1 MSCKEINSTLTY
13 DEGVKGWT
21 SFHSFVP
28 DFMVGVNNDFFS
40 FKNGDLYMHHSPDVG
55 RNTYYNVL
63 RPSKVELMVNDAP
76 SEVKE
81 LQAISIEGN
90 ATWQTIIK
98 AFISNSDDFIQ
109 SSVKRVEFVKKEG
122 FWYAYARR
130 SEAENFDSKSTYG
143 IGQVTLVNPITSTVT
158 VNGFSSSL
166 TSNDTI
172 IRGNDLLEI
181 GTVVTSSYAE
191 GVTEIQLDT
200 VGPLLTGD
208 FLVGAKD
215 SRIEGGNLRG
225 YTMKMELTN
234 DDTGKVELFAV
245 NAEVM
250 KSFT

>member
-40 FKNGDLYMHHSPDVG
+40 FKNGDLYMHHSPDVD
-55 RNTYYNVL
+55 RNTYYDVL
-63 RPSKVELMVNDAP
+63 GPSRVELMVNDAP

-81 LQAISIEGN
+81 LQAISVEGN
-90 ATWQTIIK
+90 ATWDTIIK
-98 AFISNSDDFIQ
+98 AFVSNSDDFIL

-130 SEAENFDSKSTYG
+130 NETLHFDSKSTYG
-143 IGQVTLVNPITSTVT
+143 IGEVTLVNPITNTVT
-158 VNGFSSSL
+158 VNGFSSSI

-181 GTVVTSSYAE
+181 ATVITSSSSG

-200 VGPLLTGD
+200 VGPLLIGD

-234 DDTGKVELFAV
+234 DDTDKVELFAV